1 MSVLTT
7 LDVVCPAGVAA
18 GDLIGIE
25 AAGRT
30 FEVAVPD
37 GVEPGMR
44 FQVQLDDDD
53 AGGDEFGPF
62 HGAGASSENLS
73 PAQPQPAVPRGL
85 TKTDAST
92 IRSLM
97 EALFDSDE
105 IDDFIDDHSAAF
117 ASYSREGEQQLQWT
131 VLHNRFCS
139 VVEATIHDQ
148 LHDLGMDT
156 QQLYGMLAEA
166 TGGDPRADAF
176 LSRLLNLEDYH
187 RFCEGMCS
195 DTSRLKFSFCDL
207 ASLYAFELPEAPFAW
222 EQRAAGLTWQ
232 ERAAIP
238 DSTPVLEEN
247 T

>member
-1 MSVLTT
+1 MSASTT
-7 LDVVCPAGVAA
+7 LDVVCPPGVAA
-18 GDLIGIE
+18 GETVGIE

-37 GVEPGMR
+37 GVEPGMT

-53 AGGDEFGPF
+53 DPGGDDFGPF
-62 HGAGASSENLS
+62 CGAGPSTE
-73 PAQPQPAVPRGL
+73 PAPPQPAAAPRGL
-85 TKTDAST
+85 TSADAST
-92 IRSLM
+92 IRNLM

-105 IDDFIDDHSAAF
+105 LDDFVDDNSAAF

-139 VVEATIHDQ
+139 LVEATIHDQ

-187 RFCEGMCS
+187 RFCEGMCT

-207 ASLYAFELPEAPFAW
+207 AALYAFELPEAPRAW
-222 EQRAAGLTWQ
+222 EQRAVGMSWQ
-232 ERAAIP
+232 ARAAIP
-238 DSTPVLEEN
+238 DSTPILEEN
-247 T
+247 R